1 MGNKRTETYEALTAR
16 PACEARGEGANA
28 KAGGQ
33 EADVR
38 AARKPARRGLTALM
52 MTVMMVV
59 MVAVMGI
66 SLTGCGALGDAA
78 GDLADEISQ
87 LADDLEDTTYFNNY
101 TSEEKDGEYVM
112 KGQVHYAAAD
122 DDDACAVWIHAA
134 QDTEVHVTGVF
145 EKKKNGEGA
154 LKLVYIDPDGGR
166 TTLADEETGEI
177 DLTIKVKKGDGL
189 IRFEGEDAVYN
200 FELHFSK
207 AKGVAYDWS
216 GDEMEDRMDEFEEDM
231 EDIVDDLEDQDE

>member
-1 MGNKRTETYEALTAR
+1 M
-16 PACEARGEGANA
+16 
-28 KAGGQ
+28 
-33 EADVR
+33 
-38 AARKPARRGLTALM
+38 
-52 MTVMMVV
+52 
-59 MVAVMGI
+59 
-66 SLTGCGALGDAA
+66 
-78 GDLADEISQ
+78 
-87 LADDLEDTTYFNNY
+87 
-101 TSEEKDGEYVM
+101 
-112 KGQVHYAAAD
+112 
-122 DDDACAVWIHAA
+122 
-134 QDTEVHVTGVF
+134 TGVF

-216 GDEMEDRMDEFEEDM
+216 GDEIEDRMDEFEEDM